1 MDYRQ
6 LTGRGTLPA
15 PLPGRLVAF
24 AVLLVVLSLGYGGWK
39 IASARHPQSIKTS
52 TRTNKLNTVPDE
64 RLEDAQNHLRHIQVL
79 LVSIEQKQNRIHNR
93 LGEVSAVLQQ
103 NYLDLEHRRI
113 NAADQVTQ
121 SVLRDAGEALDEVQ
135 LAKQSLTGGNR

>member
-1 MDYRQ
+1 MNYHQ
-6 LTGRGTLPA
+6 LTGRGAPVPA
-15 PLPGRLVAF
+15 PMPGRLIAF
-24 AVLLVVLSLGYGGWK
+24 AVLLMVLLLGYAGWR
-39 IASARHPQSIKTS
+39 IASARRSESTS
-52 TRTNKLNTVPDE
+52 TATRENKTTVGDE
-64 RLEDAQNHLRHIQVL
+64 RLEDAQNHLRHVQVL

-93 LGEVSAVLQQ
+93 LGEVSVVLQQ

-135 LAKQSLTGGNR
+135 LAKQSLAGGNR

>member
-15 PLPGRLVAF
+15 QLPGRLIAF

-39 IASARHPQSIKTS
+39 IASARHSQSIKAS
-52 TRTNKLNTVPDE
+52 TGTNKLNTIADE

-93 LGEVSAVLQQ
+93 LGEVSAALQQ

-135 LAKQSLTGGNR
+135 LAKQSLTGGDR

>member
-15 PLPGRLVAF
+15 PLPGRLIAF
-24 AVLLVVLSLGYGGWK
+24 AVLLVVLSLLYGGWK
-39 IASARHPQSIKTS
+39 IASARRSQSIRTTS
-52 TRTNKLNTVPDE
+52 TNKPNTVADE

-103 NYLDLEHRRI
+103 DYLDLEHRRI

-135 LAKQSLTGGNR
+135 LAKQSLTGGNQ

>member
-15 PLPGRLVAF
+15 PLPGRLIAF

-39 IASARHPQSIKTS
+39 IASARHSQSIKTS
-52 TRTNKLNTVPDE
+52 TGTNKLNPVADE

-103 NYLDLEHRRI
+103 DYLDLEHRRI

-135 LAKQSLTGGNR
+135 LAKQSLTGGNQ